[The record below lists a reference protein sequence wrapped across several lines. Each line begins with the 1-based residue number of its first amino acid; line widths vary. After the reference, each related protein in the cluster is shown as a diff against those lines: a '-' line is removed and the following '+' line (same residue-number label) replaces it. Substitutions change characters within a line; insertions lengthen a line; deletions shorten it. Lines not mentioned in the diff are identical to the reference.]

1 MSPNSFFQDIQYLLE
16 AQQYSSLL
24 LENRI
29 QFLKD
34 KNQTIDTSHDSLAI
48 HQDPS
53 DIIDHFAE
61 VGDPS
66 KNKQHTQWILS
77 QYKKKNIRQEDMY
90 RVRPALEHFD
100 KYKSKLD
107 KKDINQYKTLSELEH
122 AIRPHIGTAATKKEE
137 KQETI
142 SKGRTLIHEADDG
155 TKLYRLEPNEDG
167 KKASISI
174 YGGGGDLGGTH
185 TSWCTAADSEY
196 NMFNHYSKQ
205 QPLHVIHTPDGE
217 VYQAHPET
225 EQLMDRNDNEYIGEI
240 EDGEKY
246 VPHKHAESISNALD
260 HIHGGWK
267 LKIAKELPNVTP
279 KDLDSVISQS
289 PEEAEHSTLVAAITH
304 PKITPELL
312 EKAYNN
318 HSYYLKQDVLHQPKT
333 PIHVIKHA
341 IEKSGHWGVRYA
353 ALRHP
358 SLSGDDIRKYY
369 NGQSDQDLR
378 GSLLRNPSA
387 PKDVLK
393 DAIDLGTQSDVK
405 HALSNTNAD
414 ADMLRYG
421 VSKHPHQVYNALEN
435 PNATPDI
442 IDKGL
447 EDKGWGNQYGQQL
460 AAEHPNATS
469 ENLHK
474 ALKSKIVGVRASVT
488 EHKNFNESHLKVA
501 LNDNDHFVIGK
512 ALRHPLITSEHLH
525 NFLIKNN
532 GEVHPLIS
540 KDVFSHKNLS
550 TEDLHKALSSNN
562 TSTVIAAIKNKNT
575 PTDKLNELKNHESEE
590 VQYYASKELEKR
602 ERHHV

>member
-1 MSPNSFFQDIQYLLE
+1 MSPNSFFKDIQYLLE

-34 KNQTIDTSHDSLAI
+34 KNQTIDTSHDTLAI
-48 HQDPS
+48 HHNPS
-53 DIIDHFAE
+53 DIIDHFAD

-107 KKDINQYKTLSELEH
+107 KKDINQYKNLSELEH

-155 TKLYRLEPNEDG
+155 TKVYRLEPNEDG

-196 NMFNHYSKQ
+196 NMFNHYSKK

-217 VYQAHPET
+217 VYQAHPKT
-225 EQLMDRNDNEYIGEI
+225 GQLMNRHDEDVFGEI
-240 EDGEKY
+240 EDDEKI
-246 VPHKHAESISNALD
+246 VPHKHAEHISNALD
-260 HIHGGWK
+260 HIPGGGS
-267 LKIAKELPNVTP
+267 LKVTHELPNVTH
-279 KDLDSVISQS
+279 KDLDYIISQ
-289 PEEAEHSTLVAAITH
+289 PHEERDFNIFTNAIRH
-304 PKITPELL
+304 PSITPELL

-318 HSYYLKQDVLHQPKT
+318 NDNYARQEVLHNAKT
-333 PIHVIKHA
+333 PINVVKHG
-341 IEKSGHWGVRYA
+341 IEKSNHWGVKYIA
-353 ALRHP
+353 MSHP
-358 SLSGDDIRKYY
+358 SLSEDDIRKYFV
-369 NGQSDQDLR
+369 GQGDHELR
-378 GSLLRNPSA
+378 GSLLRNPRA

-393 DAIDLGTQSDVK
+393 YAIDNGSHMEIK
-405 HALSNTNAD
+405 HALSNPNTD
-414 ADMLRYG
+414 ADMLRYS
-421 VSKHPHQVYNALEN
+421 VEKHPTHIYNAIQN

-447 EDKGWGNQYGQQL
+447 DDKGWENQYGMQQ
-460 AAEHPNATS
+460 AAGHPNAS
-469 ENLHK
+469 KENLHK
-474 ALKSKIVGVRASVT
+474 ALKSKIPLVRATVVD
-488 EHKNFNESHLKVA
+488 HPNADESHIKTA
-501 LNDNDHFVIGK
+501 LNDDDYYVAGQ
-512 ALRHPLITSEHLH
+512 ALKHHLITSEHLH
-525 NFLIKNN
+525 DVIVNNN
-532 GEVHPLIS
+532 GEVHPMI
-540 KDVFSHKNLS
+540 KDLVFSHEKLSQDDLNKATSSNDVSTVISALHNKNLS
-550 TEDLHKALSSNN
+550 N
-562 TSTVIAAIKNKNT
+562 
-575 PTDKLNELKNHESEE
+575 DKL
-590 VQYYASKELEKR
+590 KELTNHPNEEISFHAKR
-602 ERHHV
+602 QLSKRKQ